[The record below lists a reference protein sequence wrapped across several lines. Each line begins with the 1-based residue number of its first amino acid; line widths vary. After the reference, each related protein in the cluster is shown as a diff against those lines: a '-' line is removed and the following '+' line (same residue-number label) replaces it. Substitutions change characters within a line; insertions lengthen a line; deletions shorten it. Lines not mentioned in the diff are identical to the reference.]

1 MLISMR
7 KNTRWTP
14 LMIARLGV
22 MRKRHYTYEEIVQQ
36 MQRRYPGM
44 SEATILGYASRIFIG
59 PRSIRESFSKWRAES
74 PSQRRLAA
82 LKAKAESKSEGP
94 LKKRDPQQKPKA
106 NNPNWLF
113 AKYSTLLASLIARF
127 RDNADFEDIELEA
140 ELAVWRALAKPDKT
154 KPLEK
159 QIRDSVE
166 QALALFFKQGEAEAR
181 NSKKNRVSKSN

>member
-1 MLISMR
+1 
-7 KNTRWTP
+7 
-14 LMIARLGV
+14 MIARLGV